1 MSYIFRFWVAIKT
14 SLRQESEDISSLLE
28 EAKSMV
34 QIGQY
39 HDHIV
44 NLQGL
49 IYEHSK
55 VETNLCKVCKTI
67 ASMKI

>member
-1 MSYIFRFWVAIKT
+1 MPITKNAKEVELF
-14 SLRQESEDISSLLE
+14 LE

-34 QIGQY
+34 QIGEY

-49 IYEHSK
+49 IYDVNPLDSQLSS
-55 VETNLCKVCKTI
+55 V
-67 ASMKI
+67 SSFF